1 MKHLYF
7 EAQLNKKGVTSSRP
21 YAKQPSSNSKRSQMN
36 SQQRLPEQFS
46 KTAVRVMSAQRLKN
60 NDLQNRISELNIEL
74 EKLKDEN
81 KTLKR
86 VHHREEIALKKF
98 EHQDNDIAQIV
109 KNHMTE
115 STALKEAIKKIKNEN
130 RKLTSNIMDKE
141 EDIRSLKKKQE
152 EYRQILN
159 DKKLLDSAE
168 LAKKLE
174 QANSSAS
181 EYKKKIEV
189 N

>member
-1 MKHLYF
+1 MH
-7 EAQLNKKGVTSSRP
+7 
-21 YAKQPSSNSKRSQMN
+21 
-36 SQQRLPEQFS
+36 SQQRAPDQHN
-46 KTAVRVMSAQRLKN
+46 KTAIKVMSAQRLKN
-60 NDLQNRISELNIEL
+60 NDLLNRIAEMNIEL

-98 EHQDNDIAQIV
+98 EAQDNDLAQIV

-115 STALKEAIKKIKNEN
+115 SSALKEAVKKVKNEN
-130 RKLTSNIMDKE
+130 RRLTGNLMDKE
-141 EDIRSLKKKQE
+141 EEIRAMKKKQD
-152 EYRQILN
+152 EYKQILN

-174 QANSSAS
+174 QANNSLND
-181 EYKKKIEV
+181 YKKKTEV
-189 N
+189 YWNII

>member
-98 EHQDNDIAQIV
+98 EHQDNDIAQID
-109 KNHMTE
+109 
-115 STALKEAIKKIKNEN
+115 STIQKSF
-130 RKLTSNIMDKE
+130 TH
-141 EDIRSLKKKQE
+141 
-152 EYRQILN
+152 
-159 DKKLLDSAE
+159 
-168 LAKKLE
+168 
-174 QANSSAS
+174 
-181 EYKKKIEV
+181 
-189 N
+189 